1 MNNNNNIRA
10 EFKAVVPVMYT
21 EYGLQ
26 YFLVAARRD
35 LYIQAGALY
44 NDTLEPIKRIT
55 FWGEEI
61 EHLPGHYY
69 LNGLGDITEEEMNL
83 IYQNK
88 DVAWN
93 MYSCSTNIL
102 RNSKLRTIFPMTDS
116 VNNPRVTYD
125 GESML
130 YNSDIEVLNTTDG
143 QKTRVFWPADFAWAT
158 KLVAVKDILDLSD
171 FHYNLMHTE
180 GLINLKYIMLYNA
193 GFNIELK
200 DSPLLL
206 KECLLYAI
214 ENANSNTDSN
224 FAITVHPEVYAKCVE
239 GGEWNEDVIAALIEK
254 NQQMVNGGSI
264 NITSA

>member
-1 MNNNNNIRA
+1 MNKDIQA
-10 EFKAVVPVMYT
+10 EFKAEVPVLDT
-21 EYGLQ
+21 EFRLQ
-26 YFLVAARRD
+26 NYLIAARRD
-35 LYIQAGALY
+35 LYIQAGALF
-44 NDTLEPIKRIT
+44 NDTLEPIKRTT
-55 FWGEEI
+55 FWGEEV

-116 VNNPRVTYD
+116 VNNARVTYD

-171 FHYNLMHTE
+171 FHYNFMHTE

-206 KECLLYAI
+206 KECLLYMI
-214 ENANSNTDSN
+214 ENFCDKVHGN
-224 FAITVHPEVYAKCVE
+224 FVIVLHPAVYDKCDE
-239 GGEWNEDVIAALIEK
+239 GGEWHKDIETALTAK
-254 NQQMVNGGSI
+254 NLQMVNGGSI
-264 NITSA
+264 NVACA

>member
-1 MNNNNNIRA
+1 MNNNNIRA
-10 EFKAVVPVMYT
+10 GFKAVVPVMYT
-21 EYGLQ
+21 EFGLQ
-26 YFLVAARRD
+26 NLLVAARRD

-88 DVAWN
+88 DLAWN
-93 MYSCSTNIL
+93 LFSRRTNIL
-102 RNSKLRTIFPMTDS
+102 RNSKLRTIFPMTDAKI
-116 VNNPRVTYD
+116 NARFNYD

-130 YNSDIEVLNTTDG
+130 YNSDIEVLNVANGD
-143 QKTRVFWPADFAWAT
+143 KVSVFWPADFAWAT

-171 FHYNLMHTE
+171 FHYNFMHTE

-214 ENANSNTDSN
+214 ENANSSADSN